1 MSAASASR
9 GRRHRHRRPGPARGP
24 RRRLVIGRFRRRT
37 KCRRVSDLPVSCR
50 LLGLHAFPRSAE
62 LPSSNGSLP
71 KGNAQAFGISRSQFQ
86 AARTACQH
94 LLPNANSFAA
104 SLDQCLMT
112 GDCPQAVVQQA
123 LTEGRKFAQCMRNH
137 GVSNWPDPTL
147 DSMGRPSYQV
157 TTAGISI
164 NDTRSAPIASKIGH
178 CESQTGAPLLRQE

>member
-1 MSAASASR
+1 
-9 GRRHRHRRPGPARGP
+9 
-24 RRRLVIGRFRRRT
+24 
-37 KCRRVSDLPVSCR
+37 
-50 LLGLHAFPRSAE
+50 
-62 LPSSNGSLP
+62 
-71 KGNAQAFGISRSQFQ
+71 
-86 AARTACQH
+86 
-94 LLPNANSFAA
+94 
-104 SLDQCLMT
+104 MT